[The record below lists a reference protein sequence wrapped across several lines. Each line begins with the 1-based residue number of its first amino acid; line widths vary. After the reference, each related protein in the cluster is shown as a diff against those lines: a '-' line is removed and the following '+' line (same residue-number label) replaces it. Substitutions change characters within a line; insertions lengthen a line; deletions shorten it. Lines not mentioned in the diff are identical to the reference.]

1 MSFILDA
8 LKKSEAERQ
17 RHAAPGFADIP
28 RGQDRPRTQTWL
40 WIVGGLL
47 AVNLVV
53 LLAVFLLPASETA
66 GPVAATERPL
76 AAAPASD
83 DSEQAFAAMV
93 AQARKNRPEQEPP
106 TTSEPPRA
114 APSDS
119 AAAPGREEP
128 AAAQPEPA
136 PRGAVSESPAS
147 FQDLRAAGALQLPDL
162 HLDIHVYSETP
173 AERFAFINMSKYT
186 ERDTLKEGP
195 LVREITPEGV
205 VLEQA
210 GTVFLLPRR

>member
-1 MSFILDA
+1 VSFILDA

-40 WIVGGLL
+40 WVVGGLL

-53 LLAVFLLPASETA
+53 LLAVFLLPASDTNTPA
-66 GPVAATERPL
+66 PATEPPL
-76 AAAPASD
+76 AAAPMAD
-83 DSEQAFAAMV
+83 EQAFAAMV
-93 AQARKNRPEQEPP
+93 AEARKNRPEQERP

-114 APSDS
+114 APSE
-119 AAAPGREEP
+119 AAAVPGREGP

-136 PRGAVSESPAS
+136 PRGTVSESPAS

-195 LVREITPEGV
+195 LVREITPDGV

>member
-17 RHAAPGFADIP
+17 RNAAPGFADIP
-28 RGQDRPRTQTWL
+28 RGQDRPRSQRWL
-40 WIVGGLL
+40 WVVGGLL

-53 LLAVFLLPASETA
+53 LLAVFLLPASEPDARVPVTA
-66 GPVAATERPL
+66 SPPATGEG
-76 AAAPASD
+76 
-83 DSEQAFAAMV
+83 EQAFAAIV
-93 AQARKNRPEQEPP
+93 AEARKNRPEQEPP
-106 TTSEPPRA
+106 TTSEPPRP

-119 AAAPGREEP
+119 AAAPARQQRAATQAEP
-128 AAAQPEPA
+128 AS
-136 PRGAVSESPAS
+136 RGTVSESPAS
-147 FQDLRAAGALQLPDL
+147 FQDLRAAGVLQLPDL
-162 HLDIHVYSETP
+162 HLDIHVYSDTP

-195 LVREITPEGV
+195 RVREITPEGV

-210 GTVFLLPRR
+210 GTTFLLPRR